1 MPLDFT
7 TNLVNLLGQPL
18 ASAAVADALR
28 KLAVTD
34 VPDPKPG
41 RTSVDIRLRAL
52 GLDIVFKPAQELRD
66 ETSFAVQPGER
77 VAAVLFFHGSGFENY
92 AKYAS
97 PLPYGLSFEQS
108 RSAVQSLLGPPSGS
122 SARYKNDRWDYE
134 RVYLTLDFSDDE
146 RQIKLVTVGLPW
158 KPRS

>member
-18 ASAAVADALR
+18 ASSAARDALR

-34 VPDPKPG
+34 IPDPKPG

-52 GLDIVFKPAQELRD
+52 GLDIVFKPTQELRD
-66 ETSFAVQPGER
+66 GASFGVPPGER
-77 VAAVLFFHGSGFENY
+77 VAAVLFFHGPGFENY
-92 AKYAS
+92 AGYAS
-97 PLPYGLSFEQS
+97 PLPYGLSFDQS
-108 RSAVQSLLGPPSGS
+108 RSAVQSRLGSPSGPS
-122 SARYKNDRWDYE
+122 VRFKNDRWDFE
-134 RVYLTLDFSDDE
+134 RVYLTLDFTDDE

-158 KPRS
+158 KPRA

>member
-1 MPLDFT
+1 MPLEFT

-18 ASAAVADALR
+18 ASTAVAEALR

-66 ETSFAVQPGER
+66 GASFAVQPGER
-77 VAAVLFFHGSGFENY
+77 VAAVLFFHGPGF
-92 AKYAS
+92 
-97 PLPYGLSFEQS
+97 
-108 RSAVQSLLGPPSGS
+108 
-122 SARYKNDRWDYE
+122 
-134 RVYLTLDFSDDE
+134 
-146 RQIKLVTVGLPW
+146 
-158 KPRS
+158 